1 MHAPYSTLPVRY
13 YRERQNS
20 VSRRSVGDDCA
31 ATCVRLPGE
40 WLMMREVLRMSGFL
54 PFAGSGAARRASA
67 SWLRSWWRCSSSS
80 SAATSENAEKELPQ
94 GASVS
99 PGLPSEVALP
109 AAGSPSAR
117 RLLMR
122 DFIQQSLY
130 HPVRIPA

>member
-40 WLMMREVLRMSGFL
+40 GLMMREVLRMSGFL

-80 SAATSENAEKELPQ
+80 SPATVETAETDLLQ
-94 GASVS
+94 G

-109 AAGSPSAR
+109 AAGSPPAR